1 MSGADKNRK
10 NDLSR
15 VQSACGDVLKMTGAM
30 PGKRDIKWPIYARLD
45 SMGMNACL
53 NIYQPPKFQHIST
66 LLTKENWY
74 GGKNI
79 KRRVS
84 QKPNGLRGI

>member
-1 MSGADKNRK
+1 MSGADKNKK
-10 NDLSR
+10 NDLGR
-15 VQSACGDVLKMTGAM
+15 VCGDVLKMPGAM
-30 PGKRDIKWPIYARLD
+30 PGKRDIKWPIYVPFLRTGLKI
-45 SMGMNACL
+45 NV
-53 NIYQPPKFQHIST
+53 HIST